1 MYTGIILAGGNS
13 SRMGKDK
20 SLVNSNVERLAFEMR
35 KSGCQRI
42 IVMCGNEDRTTLF
55 EEDCVVDSKD
65 NLAESLMD
73 VISRIN
79 GIIQLAPCDAYL
91 ADSDLFSDI
100 KGVPVDDKG
109 RRQPLLAKLNSG
121 DDLIMSKKISEMFNN
136 IPSCNGGIKA
146 RNINTPSE
154 FEEIQSYLD

>member
-1 MYTGIILAGGNS
+1 M
-13 SRMGKDK
+13 
-20 SLVNSNVERLAFEMR
+20 
-35 KSGCQRI
+35 
-42 IVMCGNEDRTTLF
+42 
-55 EEDCVVDSKD
+55 
-65 NLAESLMD
+65 
-73 VISRIN
+73 
-79 GIIQLAPCDAYL
+79 
-91 ADSDLFSDI
+91 
-100 KGVPVDDKG
+100 DDKG